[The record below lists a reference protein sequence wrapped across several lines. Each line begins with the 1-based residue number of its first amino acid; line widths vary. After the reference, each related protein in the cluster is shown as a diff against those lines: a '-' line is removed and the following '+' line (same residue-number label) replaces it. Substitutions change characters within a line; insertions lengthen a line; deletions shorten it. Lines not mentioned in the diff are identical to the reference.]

1 MTSDKLEYTLKRSR
15 RKTLA
20 IRVER
25 DGKITV
31 LAPLRASA
39 SLIAEAVEKNR
50 EWINKKRALLAEV
63 TAKYDRT
70 PITEEELCRLLAE
83 AKEYIPKRVSFLADE
98 FKVSIG
104 KVSVKAM
111 RSKWGS
117 CSGKRNI
124 SINCLLM
131 LAPREVLD
139 YIIIHELCH
148 VTHMD
153 HSKSFYALVDQRCDF
168 RKSSEKWLK
177 TEGSAIIDRA
187 KRGAF
192 S

>member
-1 MTSDKLEYTLKRSR
+1 MTTDKLEYTVKRSR
-15 RKTLA
+15 RRTLA

-25 DGKITV
+25 DGTITV

-70 PITEEELCRLLAE
+70 PITEDELCRLLAE

-168 RKSSEKWLK
+168 RKRSEKWLK
-177 TEGSAIIDRA
+177 SEGSAIIDRA

>member
-1 MTSDKLEYTLKRSR
+1 MTTDKLEYTIKRSR

-25 DGKITV
+25 DGTITV

-63 TAKYDRT
+63 TSKYDRT
-70 PITEEELCRLLAE
+70 PITEDELCRLLAE

-104 KVSVKAM
+104 KVSV
-111 RSKWGS
+111 
-117 CSGKRNI
+117 
-124 SINCLLM
+124 
-131 LAPREVLD
+131 
-139 YIIIHELCH
+139 
-148 VTHMD
+148 
-153 HSKSFYALVDQRCDF
+153 
-168 RKSSEKWLK
+168 
-177 TEGSAIIDRA
+177 
-187 KRGAF
+187 
-192 S
+192 

>member
-1 MTSDKLEYTLKRSR
+1 MTTDKLEYTVKRSR
-15 RKTLA
+15 RRTLA

-25 DGKITV
+25 DGTITV

-70 PITEEELCRLLAE
+70 PITEDELCRLLAE
-83 AKEYIPKRVSFLADE
+83 AKEYIPKRVSFIADE

-168 RKSSEKWLK
+168 RKRSEKWLK
-177 TEGSAIIDRA
+177 SEGSAIIDRA

>member
-1 MTSDKLEYTLKRSR
+1 MTTDKLEYTVKRSR

-25 DGKITV
+25 DGTITV

-70 PITEEELCRLLAE
+70 PITEDELCRLLAE
-83 AKEYIPKRVSFLADE
+83 AKEYIPKRVSFIADE

-168 RKSSEKWLK
+168 RKRSEKWLK
-177 TEGSAIIDRA
+177 SEGSAIIDRA